1 MGCDMEGG
9 REGREGGWW
18 VRRGTCMG
26 IRGKKRQRRV
36 KEGREGSRFE

>member
-9 REGREGGWW
+9 GGWW

-26 IRGKKRQRRV
+26 RGEEEAKEGEGG
-36 KEGREGSRFE
+36 EGREEI

>member
-9 REGREGGWW
+9 REGGRW
-18 VRRGTCMG
+18 VRRGMCMG

-36 KEGREGSRFE
+36 KEGRREEGI